1 MKKILPLLSVL
12 VFAIITISVFLIS
25 KKIQDN
31 QYSPSTAAAASQN
44 VRSNGKTQEITITAK
59 GGYTPRKTYASAN
72 IPTVLT
78 VKTNSTFDCSASL
91 VIPSLGYRN
100 NLPSSGEV
108 QINIPPQKPGTS
120 LKGLCSMGMYSFTIN
135 FN

>member
-1 MKKILPLLSVL
+1 MRKILPLLSVF

-31 QYSPSTAAAASQN
+31 RFSPATAAAASQN
-44 VRSNGKTQEITITAK
+44 VRNNGQTQEITITAK
-59 GGYTPRKTYASAN
+59 GGYLPRQTSASAN
-72 IPTVLT
+72 IPTTLI
-78 VKTNSTFDCSASL
+78 VKTNNTFDCSASL
-91 VIPSLGYRN
+91 VIPSIGYKN
-100 NLPSSGEV
+100 NLPSSGEARV
-108 QINIPPQKPGTS
+108 NLPPQKPGTS